1 MRFTLLTL
9 AAERESVGGFC
20 GDSMADTG
28 LAAKVAAAFPN
39 RVVESYVL
47 HGNETVII
55 RRDDAVEVFRTLR
68 DDPTFA
74 FNMLSDL
81 TAVDF
86 LGREPRFEVVYHL
99 YSLPLNHRLRVKIR
113 VPEDDACVPSLSSLW
128 KSANWLEREVW
139 DMFGIRF
146 TDHPDLRRILMYEE
160 FRGHPLRKDYPVNK
174 RQPLVEERDPITN
187 PWHKK

>member
-1 MRFTLLTL
+1 M
-9 AAERESVGGFC
+9 AE
-20 GDSMADTG
+20 TG
-28 LAAKVAAAFPN
+28 LITKVESAFPS
-39 RVVESYVL
+39 RVLESHSL
-47 HGNETVII
+47 HGNDTIVIS
-55 RRDDAVEVFRTLR
+55 REDALSIFDTLR
-68 DDPTFA
+68 DDPAFA
-74 FNMLSDL
+74 FNILTDL

-99 YSLPLNHRLRVKIR
+99 YSIPLNHRIRVKIR
-113 VPEDDACVPSLSSLW
+113 ISEDDAIVPSVSSLW

-160 FRGHPLRKDYPVNK
+160 FRGHPLRKDYPVQK

-187 PWHKK
+187 PWYQK